1 LLGASSPTTSPI
13 SSALSPQAQRESPV
27 LQYWHGRTPTK
38 IGRHLDR
45 TLATA
50 AGPLKRGLKN
60 LRQELQAERRANQTF
75 PPGGPLRTTHRL
87 LSATLLCSALC
98 AFAAAAE
105 PDPPKDNKPTNR
117 LARATSPYL
126 LQHAHNPVDWYPWGE
141 EAFAKAKKEGKLVFL
156 SVGYSSCH
164 WCHVMERES
173 FSNEEIVPSTKF
185 WHRCSGK

>member
-13 SSALSPQAQRESPV
+13 SSAPSPRAQRESPV
-27 LQYWHGRTPTK
+27 RQYWHGRTPTK

-45 TLATA
+45 TPATA
-50 AGPLKRGLKN
+50 AGLLKRGLKN

-105 PDPPKDNKPTNR
+105 PDPPKRGRRESASPADSCRCSAPPAGTCSRRCPGGRPRQATGPGNPR
-117 LARATSPYL
+117 SRPSISCPGRARATP
-126 LQHAHNPVDWYPWGE
+126 ARG
-141 EAFAKAKKEGKLVFL
+141 
-156 SVGYSSCH
+156 
-164 WCHVMERES
+164 R
-173 FSNEEIVPSTKF
+173 
-185 WHRCSGK
+185 